1 MVKSRLDLY
10 RAGDEAIDN
19 DPAYEDYPDVSL
31 QPDIEAQG
39 PRPMVEELPD
49 FLKKFYGQPGG
60 APDLADLVQGVSRM
74 ILPTQEAIA
83 PGSSIEDR
91 ERYRQLYELEEAMA
105 KRASQQLGTQDY
117 AGRYGPAKKAKDI
130 EAITGDR
137 QTSGLGM
144 GVREALGPQVETIT
158 ELAEGKPFYELTPM
172 QMTDAAFAVIDTID
186 VFGLT
191 ELARRG
197 LTAGAKALAEKI
209 ANATTRQEKI
219 DIAVQDSRGLMLLN
233 EELNRIKTK
242 ATGEPMDDML
252 PSSMIDGERV
262 ANLTGKGLTSSTS
275 SISKRI
281 RDYLDSA
288 DEPKTVSEI
297 AEALG
302 LTGNQVRTFKKT
314 NIDSPYQSKIKTD
327 RQMGKIDNLLNYFAK
342 NPNQKNLSRSAF
354 EEQGIKRHDV
364 QGFLEKYP
372 QYRKNFIEPYQSIEG
387 TKLKTGSLTQQVFET
402 VMNSKKP
409 LTKKDLMKKFNVE
422 SKQLNSIFAKNPII
436 KTKLK
441 DAEKTFSPYDYDKL
455 EDTFKK
461 IKSGKIKSNLGPNA
475 YGLNK
480 NMTSKLLRDYEKFP
494 PTEGEK
500 YLNFDTSK
508 LKRPI
513 KEYREVIPFYS
524 NADQIRDYLRDLK
537 GTITYRELQD
547 KLGATYG
554 MVTDAV
560 SRARDSRVL
569 KSKIQLSKYATPS
582 NKYKSVAPAMNRNK
596 EALGLTKTITPSDTQ
611 GSREEFLLFDGLFR
625 SIEPEFLG
633 LSPDIETK
641 AFADRFMDYMKNIDW
656 KNAYKDDLATL
667 KAIDNQRIEGNKI
680 IREMFNEYKSKYPK
694 QFKDLNVNDFLLQVA
709 HNFPLRVI
717 KNQFEGVGGVQG
729 ASRLTYARTNVGS
742 HAFIE
747 NSLKELVKAANE
759 QGGKL
764 TPIQQE
770 VLASL
775 DEQAKKLGT
784 VAYASI
790 KPEGLADDM
799 IKVGLE
805 EPPGVNSLISSLE
818 EYFKDIASRKNS
830 NFKKFVPRGG
840 ATNLSGKFVDE
851 DIPVMIT
858 DKLKTFEEAGTTVF
872 KKGGPV
878 KMAIGGDPL
887 ENVNQQQFSA
897 DPAFEGEDYFSQAV
911 ESGNLQA
918 FNPIRLFNIF
928 GKSKGVVTPKDIEPT
943 MLPSPGAT
951 DELTPAPISPVE
963 RNDFPFQ
970 SFTLEKMMSPNAPNA
985 AKPQAWADF
994 LMGGQQAPL
1003 SEIRDSGLEQFLRDY
1018 EKFFPDEKVT
1028 RQQLIDYY
1036 QESPIGNLNVIV
1048 KNENPRSI
1056 AEADEL
1062 TPDQE
1067 DFVRYGNAMGLP
1079 KHKNVGSQPLD
1090 EVGENYRNVI
1100 VQAGSIPGE
1109 SRAFVESGHFDDPNI
1124 IAFTRV
1130 ADYAGSEGQKIA
1142 VIQELQTDMLTSLRK
1157 EQERIDA
1164 MLKRLDKAEQK
1175 LRIEAQSTDPYVS
1188 ANAINRLE
1196 DLNKMM
1202 STQQK
1207 ELLKETKGIKP
1218 FPNSAG
1224 KGLIPRYSEQLTG
1237 LQKLIDD
1244 EMKAR
1249 VAQDMP
1255 YVDEKIFDI
1264 SQQQLKIRDDLLDL
1278 NRALELDSLLEGV
1291 RVPSGRTS
1299 EDIARFGEE
1308 TGLPNNYSTKELK
1321 LFGSVPF
1328 QKQKD
1333 YVDLILKATIKDAQ
1347 SKGIEKVGIYPGK
1360 LVTQRWGKDID
1371 GPEGKKFKDLYDRV
1385 AIQQMKSIAKKYGG
1399 TVDLEK
1405 IINPNLSDRGLTYYK
1420 RNLDGEYEYLK
1431 QDQLAQGLEPEEAQ
1445 LFIDEQLNRNAHT
1458 LGDKQVIYTKEIA
1471 PGQTMDYYVDPYVVT
1486 EGEES
1491 IKKYNLVPLG
1501 PGDDRNA
1508 AQVLI
1513 EEYNP
1518 QEILIP
1524 VLTLPKTEK
1533 SAKPFFLYGKKDG
1546 GKISNDGLV
1555 SITDIYGDY

>member
-60 APDLADLVQGVSRM
+60 FPDLADLVQGVSRR
-74 ILPTQEAIA
+74 ILPVQEAIT
-83 PGSSIEDR
+83 PGSSVEDR

-105 KRASQQLGTQDY
+105 KRASQQLGTEDY
-117 AGRYGPAKKAKDI
+117 TGRYGAGQKAKDI

-144 GVREALGPQVETIT
+144 GVREALGPQVETVT

-242 ATGEPMDDML
+242 ATGEPNDDML

-262 ANLTGKGLTSSTS
+262 ANLTGKRAFDDKRVEATKQFYDKAFDERVDSINTAAKKRLKELGKDKFSQKDFDLFLQELYPDLTRQQIYNLRRGVRESQGKYYTTQPFTELFNAPTEEGLIDFFSKNEGKVFDKNKFYEDYGITTSTLGNFLKKNPSYNKFFDQAGKKSLISNTS
-275 SISKRI
+275 QIDQVRKNNKLVDDRFNQLEDFLKTQDNPNFYLESLRKKFKLDDLDPETNKQIITENNFRKYMKEQGYESKKNVLDNEDALKILRKYGLAASKTDSGLAGRYLELMFRSITDSPAEVMKNFEKKYGFKIKESKTDKVT
-281 RDYLDSA
+281 RDNNLKAFEKFIEDENVLDKFFGDANNFEQFAMLAKEVDAANVALFDHLDKLYRRSKSENGNFHKA
-288 DEPKTVSEI
+288 INKFISRFKSPRKDINRFFNTLRLELSHEFEI
-297 AEALG
+297 AKALEMDRLEGAGFDVSTIYPSYGSFNRG
-302 LTGNQVRTFKKT
+302 LQKK
-314 NIDSPYQSKIKTD
+314 
-327 RQMGKIDNLLNYFAK
+327 R
-342 NPNQKNLSRSAF
+342 
-354 EEQGIKRHDV
+354 
-364 QGFLEKYP
+364 EK
-372 QYRKNFIEPYQSIEG
+372 
-387 TKLKTGSLTQQVFET
+387 
-402 VMNSKKP
+402 
-409 LTKKDLMKKFNVE
+409 
-422 SKQLNSIFAKNPII
+422 
-436 KTKLK
+436 
-441 DAEKTFSPYDYDKL
+441 
-455 EDTFKK
+455 
-461 IKSGKIKSNLGPNA
+461 
-475 YGLNK
+475 
-480 NMTSKLLRDYEKFP
+480 
-494 PTEGEK
+494 
-500 YLNFDTSK
+500 
-508 LKRPI
+508 
-513 KEYREVIPFYS
+513 
-524 NADQIRDYLRDLK
+524 QIRDKIFKVFSKDRSETLSTDLSEKSLQAGAQLRD
-537 GTITYRELQD
+537 IAQELD
-547 KLGATYG
+547 KLGITSIIPIDDPNIKNVVQNFIIRDNQGKSASSFDIFFDPKKGTGELIIGRGANEG
-554 MVTDAV
+554 MRGKPFSVQA
-560 SRARDSRVL
+560 L
-569 KSKIQLSKYATPS
+569 KENMINRLNELYNNPEMIKS
-582 NKYKSVAPAMNRNK
+582 YKSELENLPK
-596 EALGLTKTITPSDTQ
+596 ST
-611 GSREEFLLFDGLFR
+611 LL
-625 SIEPEFLG
+625 
-633 LSPDIETK
+633 K
-641 AFADRFMDYMKNIDW
+641 
-656 KNAYKDDLATL
+656 
-667 KAIDNQRIEGNKI
+667 
-680 IREMFNEYKSKYPK
+680 
-694 QFKDLNVNDFLLQVA
+694 
-709 HNFPLRVI
+709 
-717 KNQFEGVGGVQG
+717 G
-729 ASRLTYARTNVGS
+729 A
-742 HAFIE
+742 
-747 NSLKELVKAANE
+747 
-759 QGGKL
+759 
-764 TPIQQE
+764 
-770 VLASL
+770 
-775 DEQAKKLGT
+775 
-784 VAYASI
+784 I
-790 KPEGLADDM
+790 KPY
-799 IKVGLE
+799 
-805 EPPGVNSLISSLE
+805 S
-818 EYFKDIASRKNS
+818 
-830 NFKKFVPRGG
+830 
-840 ATNLSGKFVDE
+840 
-851 DIPVMIT
+851 
-858 DKLKTFEEAGTTVF
+858 
-872 KKGGPV
+872 KGGPV

-887 ENVNQQQFSA
+887 ENLNQQQFSA

-1036 QESPIGNLNVIV
+1036 QESPIGNLNVII

-1062 TPDQE
+1062 TPDQQ

-1090 EVGENYRNVI
+1090 EVGKNYRNVI

-1130 ADYAGSEGQKIA
+1130 ADYAGPDGQNIA

-1196 DLNKMM
+1196 ELNSMM

-1207 ELLKETKGIKP
+1207 EILKETKGIKP
-1218 FPNSAG
+1218 FPNAAG

-1278 NRALELDSLLEGV
+1278 NRALELDSLLKDI

-1308 TGLPNNYSTKELK
+1308 SGVPQRYDTKELK

-1360 LVTQRWGKDID
+1360 LVTQRWNKDID

-1546 GKISNDGLV
+1546 GKISNDGLI

>member
-1 MVKSRLDLY
+1 MVRTRSDLY

-19 DPAYEDYPDVSL
+19 DPAYENYPDVSL
-31 QPDIEAQG
+31 QPDIEA
-39 PRPMVEELPD
+39 VKPD
-49 FLKKFYGQPGG
+49 PYILDEVPEFLKKFYGQPGG
-60 APDLADLVQGVSRM
+60 APDIADLVQGASRM
-74 ILPTQEAIA
+74 ILPTQEAIT
-83 PGSSIEDR
+83 PGSSVEDR

-105 KRASQQLGTQDY
+105 QRAGLQFDKQDY
-117 AGRYGPAKKAKDI
+117 KGRYGAGQRAQDI
-130 EAITGDR
+130 EAVTGER
-137 QTSGLGM
+137 LTSGLGM
-144 GVREALGPQVETIT
+144 GVREALGPQVETMT

-186 VFGLT
+186 VFGVT
-191 ELARRG
+191 ELVRRG
-197 LTAGAKALAEKI
+197 LTAGVKALAEKI

-242 ATGEPMDDML
+242 ATGEPNDDML

-262 ANLTGKGLTSSTS
+262 ANLTGFKGRPESTS
-275 SISKRI
+275 ANRQKLMDHFNKISK
-281 RDYLDSA
+281 DKP
-288 DEPKTVSEI
+288 EGFT
-297 AEALG
+297 
-302 LTGNQVRTFKKT
+302 
-314 NIDSPYQSKIKTD
+314 
-327 RQMGKIDNLLNYFAK
+327 
-342 NPNQKNLSRSAF
+342 
-354 EEQGIKRHDV
+354 KR
-364 QGFLEKYP
+364 E
-372 QYRKNFIEPYQSIEG
+372 FIEEAQ
-387 TKLKTGSLTQQVFET
+387 KVFPEL
-402 VMNSKKP
+402 N
-409 LTKKDLMKKFNVE
+409 FN
-422 SKQLNSIFAKNPII
+422 QLNSLYLGRKYVDGKPKETFPFQKFMVKGSAGKDYEPAGSLVERNISQRSEVLDNLALLDNELGKNPPSQMISPGKAAEI
-436 KTKLK
+436 QQSVTGSKTR
-441 DAEKTFSPYDYDKL
+441 
-455 EDTFKK
+455 
-461 IKSGKIKSNLGPNA
+461 I
-475 YGLNK
+475 
-480 NMTSKLLRDYEKFP
+480 
-494 PTEGEK
+494 
-500 YLNFDTSK
+500 
-508 LKRPI
+508 
-513 KEYREVIPFYS
+513 
-524 NADQIRDYLRDLK
+524 
-537 GTITYRELQD
+537 
-547 KLGATYG
+547 
-554 MVTDAV
+554 
-560 SRARDSRVL
+560 
-569 KSKIQLSKYATPS
+569 
-582 NKYKSVAPAMNRNK
+582 
-596 EALGLTKTITPSDTQ
+596 
-611 GSREEFLLFDGLFR
+611 
-625 SIEPEFLG
+625 
-633 LSPDIETK
+633 
-641 AFADRFMDYMKNIDW
+641 KNITEYA
-656 KNAYKDDLATL
+656 KAYPNSNIAKYVKDPQ
-667 KAIDNQRIEGNKI
+667 K
-680 IREMFNEYKSKYPK
+680 P
-694 QFKDLNVNDFLLQVA
+694 
-709 HNFPLRVI
+709 
-717 KNQFEGVGGVQG
+717 GGEQ
-729 ASRLTYARTNVGS
+729 LT
-742 HAFIE
+742 
-747 NSLKELVKAANE
+747 
-759 QGGKL
+759 
-764 TPIQQE
+764 
-770 VLASL
+770 
-775 DEQAKKLGT
+775 
-784 VAYASI
+784 
-790 KPEGLADDM
+790 DDM
-799 IKVGLE
+799 IKSLQEEYDEFQDFVPLNRASTITGIRPTTFRRLWEKNEKNLKDLVAPKQSKGRERNFISTFISPANPKTASLTDQANHTMFYDAYRSGKFGTKDQFAEFMEERGIIPKKIWSPKDKAYIDNPAYQKNNPQFVQENNFNKQKLFADLVADLDEGIVSYSKLKQKIQKRNDLTKFTKEAFIDFVNKNQEFKEQFVKEYKRTIGNKFGDDAEQMAADFARVFAGHMAHIAPIAKFKGTAKRPSQQFKLSPAMRGLFNNPE
-805 EPPGVNSLISSLE
+805 FYRINLGFDNIALQPRQENILKKSVKNIGKEVDVKNAVNQIIKINKKMLDDNQSVLLEFKPGELSDEAIEKINKKLTPKLGFPAVYKGEDGKIDLFLGTDRDMSLE
-818 EYFKDIASRKNS
+818 ELQTMFLKRLNKFKKNPKDFKISQQRPEGSKVEDEDLVFGSAPYIRKNFPL
-830 NFKKFVPRGG
+830 NFKQ
-840 ATNLSGKFVDE
+840 
-851 DIPVMIT
+851 
-858 DKLKTFEEAGTTVF
+858 
-872 KKGGPV
+872 GGPV

-887 ENVNQQQFSA
+887 ENLNQQQFSA

-928 GKSKGVVTPKDIEPT
+928 GKSKGVVTPKDIQPT

-951 DELTPAPISPVE
+951 DELTPALISPVE

-1003 SEIRDSGLEQFLRDY
+1003 SEIKDSGLEQFLRDY

-1079 KHKNVGSQPLD
+1079 KHKNAGSQPLD
-1090 EVGENYRNVI
+1090 EVGKNYRNVI

-1109 SRAFVESGHFDDPNI
+1109 SKAFVESGHFDDPNI

-1130 ADYAGSEGQKIA
+1130 ADYAGPEGQKIA

-1196 DLNKMM
+1196 ELNKMM

-1207 ELLKETKGIKP
+1207 EILKETKGIKP
-1218 FPNSAG
+1218 FPNAAG

-1278 NRALELDSLLEGV
+1278 NRALELDSLLKDI
-1291 RVPSGRTS
+1291 RVPGGRTS
-1299 EDIARFGEE
+1299 EEIARFGEE
-1308 TGLPNNYSTKELK
+1308 SGLPSRHDTKELK

-1405 IINPNLSDRGLTYYK
+1405 IINPNLSNRGLTYYK
-1420 RNLDGEYEYLK
+1420 RSLDGEYEYLK

-1445 LFIDEQLNRNAHT
+1445 LFIDEQLKRNANS
-1458 LGDKQVIYTKEIA
+1458 LGANQVIYSREIA
-1471 PGQTMDYYVDPYVVT
+1471 PGQTMDYYVQPKTIT
-1486 EGEES
+1486 ETTDTGGTIDFEDFE
-1491 IKKYNLVPLG
+1491 LVPLG

>member
-1 MVKSRLDLY
+1 MAYNPFDDV
-10 RAGDEAIDN
+10 IDQ
-19 DPAYEDYPDVSL
+19 DPAYMQEGGGTRTELV
-31 QPDIEAQG
+31 QPVTTDQG
-39 PRPMVEELPD
+39 PRYISSGIAKAYSLLTPEKETLQEIEKNKQLRELATAQA
-49 FLKKFYGQPGG
+49 L
-60 APDLADLVQGVSRM
+60 QG
-74 ILPTQEAIA
+74 TK
-83 PGSSIEDR
+83 
-91 ERYRQLYELEEAMA
+91 YE
-105 KRASQQLGTQDY
+105 DY
-117 AGRYGPAKKAKDI
+117 AGQADLPSFVIQSPGIKERLDQAGYQPQGFIEGASRIGQFFYGDQ
-130 EAITGDR
+130 R
-137 QTSGLGM
+137 QAFDKLSQG
-144 GVREALGPQVETIT
+144 Q
-158 ELAEGKPFYELTPM
+158 ELTQDDRMAIAFSPLDTLDFLFPPLALKKLASLGFKNV
-172 QMTDAAFAVIDTID
+172 TDVLKASDDIPEVKQVKDYFGGAGFIPEGVMREPD
-186 VFGLT
+186 VG
-191 ELARRG
+191 
-197 LTAGAKALAEKI
+197 
-209 ANATTRQEKI
+209 
-219 DIAVQDSRGLMLLN
+219 
-233 EELNRIKTK
+233 
-242 ATGEPMDDML
+242 
-252 PSSMIDGERV
+252 
-262 ANLTGKGLTSSTS
+262 
-275 SISKRI
+275 
-281 RDYLDSA
+281 
-288 DEPKTVSEI
+288 PKSVS
-297 AEALG
+297 
-302 LTGNQVRTFKKT
+302 F
-314 NIDSPYQSKIKTD
+314 
-327 RQMGKIDNLLNYFAK
+327 
-342 NPNQKNLSRSAF
+342 
-354 EEQGIKRHDV
+354 
-364 QGFLEKYP
+364 
-372 QYRKNFIEPYQSIEG
+372 RK
-387 TKLKTGSLTQQVFET
+387 
-402 VMNSKKP
+402 
-409 LTKKDLMKKFNVE
+409 
-422 SKQLNSIFAKNPII
+422 
-436 KTKLK
+436 
-441 DAEKTFSPYDYDKL
+441 FSPYDFEKL
-455 EDTFKK
+455 NKTIKD
-461 IKSGKIKSNLGPNA
+461 IKSGKLKPNQGPNK
-475 YGLNK
+475 YGLDK
-480 NMTSKLLRDYEKFP
+480 NRTNELLRQSPD
-494 PTEGEK
+494 T
-500 YLNFDTSK
+500 NFDYSQ
-508 LKRPI
+508 LEFPI
-513 KEYREVIPFYS
+513 EELQNLIPRQANFVEAGEYLE
-524 NADQIRDYLRDLK
+524 NLK
-537 GTITYRELQD
+537 GKKTYKELFEE
-547 KLGATYG
+547 GFT
-554 MVTDAV
+554 
-560 SRARDSRVL
+560 RDSIDQARKRNPEL
-569 KSKIQLSKYATPS
+569 TEKILFSKFATPGERLRNLTTLMNQ
-582 NKYKSVAPAMNRNK
+582 NKK
-596 EALGLTKTITPSDTQ
+596 ELGLTRTAKMMGDD
-611 GSREEFLLFDGLFR
+611 REEAVLFDGLFR
-625 SIEPEFLG
+625 SLEPENLG
-633 LSPDIETK
+633 LSPDVDKKVFGEKFI
-641 AFADRFMDYMKNIDW
+641 DFMKGIDW
-656 KNAYKDDLATL
+656 KKQFAEDLDTIKIL
-667 KAIDNQRIEGNKI
+667 DKQRIQGDKI
-680 IREMFNEYKSKYPK
+680 IKEMFNDYKKRFPR
-694 QFKDLNVNDFLLQVA
+694 QFKDLNVNDFKLQIA
-709 HNFPLRVI
+709 HNFPLRAV
-717 KNQFEGVGGVQG
+717 KGQFQGVGGLKG
-729 ASRLTYARTNVGS
+729 SSRLSFARTNILS
-742 HAFIE
+742 HQEIE
-747 NSLKELVKAANE
+747 NSFKEIINAANE

-770 VLASL
+770 AL
-775 DEQAKKLGT
+775 DLLDKRAKKLGT
-784 VAYASI
+784 VAYGKIA
-790 KPEGLADDM
+790 PEGLEGDEF
-799 IKVGLE
+799 IKVGME
-805 EPPGVNSLISSLE
+805 EQPGLTSLIESLE
-818 EYFKDIASRKNS
+818 NYFKEISKQKNYKPKKVAPKGGVSNLASG
-830 NFKKFVPRGG
+830 FV
-840 ATNLSGKFVDE
+840 NE
-851 DIPVMIT
+851 DIPIEII
-858 DKLKTFEEAGTTVF
+858 DELKM
-872 KKGGPV
+872 KKGGEVKPV

-887 ENVNQQQFSA
+887 ENLNQQQFSA

-1062 TPDQE
+1062 TPDQQ

-1090 EVGENYRNVI
+1090 EVGKNYRNVI

-1130 ADYAGSEGQKIA
+1130 ADYAGPDGQNIA

-1196 DLNKMM
+1196 ELNKMM

-1218 FPNSAG
+1218 FPNAAG

-1278 NRALELDSLLEGV
+1278 NRALELDSLLKDI
-1291 RVPSGRTS
+1291 RVPGGRTS
-1299 EDIARFGEE
+1299 EEIARFGEE
-1308 TGLPNNYSTKELK
+1308 SGLPNRYDTKELK

-1445 LFIDEQLNRNAHT
+1445 LFINEQLGRNAHT
-1458 LGDKQVIYTKEIA
+1458 LGANQVIYSKEIA
-1471 PGQTMDYYVDPYVVT
+1471 PGQTMDYYVQPIPERV
-1486 EGEES
+1486 EMQASGEFSAKNEFE
-1491 IKKYNLVPLG
+1491 LVPLG

-1508 AQVLI
+1508 AQVLV

>member
-1 MVKSRLDLY
+1 MAVYNPYDQVVF
-10 RAGDEAIDN
+10 D
-19 DPAYEDYPDVSL
+19 DPAYLTDADKAKEQIQEETRGIANIIARTAGPIAGLVTNSEKYQQTLDQEQRNRQILEQLGITNRQLNRDEMERAKAAGYVPLTTGQALGKISGFLYSDLVKGSENIRAGVDYYDLPENERMGVAMGIIDMADIAAIPAVFKKLATLGVKKFGKSNLKTMAQDPEL
-31 QPDIEAQG
+31 QKQFPAETQEILSITGGGFTPAEVVREAEKGLGLASSTPKKEGIGKGGTYAGKGLPKDLYLQSYIKPEQARDIEKLADILNKTSIEDMNKPLKQIMVDNNLNSLLRVESKVREKEKIVPAQFVKQTLK
-39 PRPMVEELPD
+39 RYKMVPEEKINKLTEITTKQPFRGGQQD
-49 FLKKFYGQPGG
+49 KEAIQKFLEESLESGKTFNFEKDMAKEIGMTNSKFATILFRNPSLKKLSKDLIEDTSSFSVEKFLKKNK
-60 APDLADLVQGVSRM
+60 D
-74 ILPTQEAIA
+74 
-83 PGSSIEDR
+83 
-91 ERYRQLYELEEAMA
+91 EL
-105 KRASQQLGTQDY
+105 
-117 AGRYGPAKKAKDI
+117 
-130 EAITGDR
+130 
-137 QTSGLGM
+137 
-144 GVREALGPQVETIT
+144 
-158 ELAEGKPFYELTPM
+158 
-172 QMTDAAFAVIDTID
+172 
-186 VFGLT
+186 
-191 ELARRG
+191 G
-197 LTAGAKALAEKI
+197 LTAI
-209 ANATTRQEKI
+209 N
-219 DIAVQDSRGLMLLN
+219 SRG
-233 EELNRIKTK
+233 
-242 ATGEPMDDML
+242 
-252 PSSMIDGERV
+252 
-262 ANLTGKGLTSSTS
+262 
-275 SISKRI
+275 
-281 RDYLDSA
+281 
-288 DEPKTVSEI
+288 
-297 AEALG
+297 
-302 LTGNQVRTFKKT
+302 
-314 NIDSPYQSKIKTD
+314 
-327 RQMGKIDNLLNYFAK
+327 
-342 NPNQKNLSRSAF
+342 
-354 EEQGIKRHDV
+354 
-364 QGFLEKYP
+364 
-372 QYRKNFIEPYQSIEG
+372 
-387 TKLKTGSLTQQVFET
+387 
-402 VMNSKKP
+402 
-409 LTKKDLMKKFNVE
+409 
-422 SKQLNSIFAKNPII
+422 
-436 KTKLK
+436 
-441 DAEKTFSPYDYDKL
+441 
-455 EDTFKK
+455 
-461 IKSGKIKSNLGPNA
+461 
-475 YGLNK
+475 NK
-480 NMTSKLLRDYEKFP
+480 NDRYE
-494 PTEGEK
+494 
-500 YLNFDTSK
+500 Y
-508 LKRPI
+508 
-513 KEYREVIPFYS
+513 
-524 NADQIRDYLRDLK
+524 
-537 GTITYRELQD
+537 
-547 KLGATYG
+547 
-554 MVTDAV
+554 
-560 SRARDSRVL
+560 
-569 KSKIQLSKYATPS
+569 
-582 NKYKSVAPAMNRNK
+582 
-596 EALGLTKTITPSDTQ
+596 
-611 GSREEFLLFDGLFR
+611 LLFDGLIR
-625 SIEPEFLG
+625 SLSAQDVG
-633 LSPDIETK
+633 LKSGATRRAKTEKFI
-641 AFADRFMDYMKNIDW
+641 DYVKENIPDW
-656 KNAYKDDLATL
+656 KNVFREELNNLAYVDQ
-667 KAIDNQRIEGNKI
+667 QRNVANKTI
-680 IREMFNEYKSKYPK
+680 KEMFKDYAERFPEQFKNENLNEY
-694 QFKDLNVNDFLLQVA
+694 LLQVS
-709 HNFPLRVI
+709 HNYPLREDLRVFKGGGADIDSVRLAPSRTNNVHHAKIEKEVTKLKNNIDKQGSVSKAQMEKLKKLDQQAKELGTLIYTKIGDEYVAIGTEKAPGINTLVNSIEKYFQEISKRKGPGRVI
-717 KNQFEGVGGVQG
+717 KGE
-729 ASRLTYARTNVGS
+729 
-742 HAFIE
+742 IIP
-747 NSLKELVKAANE
+747 LKFKEK
-759 QGGKL
+759 Q
-764 TPIQQE
+764 
-770 VLASL
+770 
-775 DEQAKKLGT
+775 
-784 VAYASI
+784 
-790 KPEGLADDM
+790 
-799 IKVGLE
+799 IKVKGKYGDVLE
-805 EPPGVNSLISSLE
+805 
-818 EYFKDIASRKNS
+818 
-830 NFKKFVPRGG
+830 PRP
-840 ATNLSGKFVDE
+840 FQ
-851 DIPVMIT
+851 
-858 DKLKTFEEAGTTVF
+858 
-872 KKGGPV
+872 KGGPV

-887 ENVNQQQFSA
+887 ANLNQQQFSA

-928 GKSKGVVTPKDIEPT
+928 GKPKGVVTPKDIEPT

-1003 SEIRDSGLEQFLRDY
+1003 SEIKDSGLEQFLRDY

-1079 KHKNVGSQPLD
+1079 KHKNAGSQPLD

-1109 SRAFVESGHFDDPNI
+1109 SKAFVESSHFNDPNI

-1164 MLKRLDKAEQK
+1164 MLKRLDNAEQK

-1196 DLNKMM
+1196 ELNKMM

-1207 ELLKETKGIKP
+1207 EILKETKGIKP
-1218 FPNSAG
+1218 FPNAAG

-1278 NRALELDSLLEGV
+1278 NRALELDSLLKDI
-1291 RVPSGRTS
+1291 RVPGGRTS
-1299 EDIARFGEE
+1299 EEIARFGEE
-1308 TGLPNNYSTKELK
+1308 SGLPSRYDTKELK

-1445 LFIDEQLNRNAHT
+1445 LFIDEQLGRNAHT
-1458 LGDKQVIYTKEIA
+1458 LGANQVIYSKEIA
-1471 PGQTMDYYVDPYVVT
+1471 PGQTMDYYVQPIPERV
-1486 EGEES
+1486 EMQASGEFSAKNQFE
-1491 IKKYNLVPLG
+1491 LVPLS

-1508 AQVLI
+1508 AQILV